1 MNLYLNIQFLIARIM
16 DHGSW
21 IMKHNGSTH
30 IGLMESQMVYIV
42 QGGKKKQLLTIYF
55 TNENKIIH

>member
-1 MNLYLNIQFLIARIM
+1 
-16 DHGSW
+16 
-21 IMKHNGSTH
+21 MKHNGSTH

>member
-21 IMKHNGSTH
+21 IIKHNGSTH

-42 QGGKKKQLLTIYF
+42 QGGKKKPI
-55 TNENKIIH
+55 TNNLFY